1 MAKKMGL
8 VVVAALALAAPGAAS
23 ATPGQDTGKDASC
36 GVGPNGKAPNS
47 QSGGDHLTPPFG
59 SPQSFGCDSSTKAR
73 RPIASAAQAGTIR
86 LGPFN
91 EVDDERSQRQ
101 QDNDN
106 SGGNSAG
113 DTITGRFFLEK
124 RGRRVGVV
132 RYKGTIVA
140 LTGSVAQLRDE
151 YTATIRRQG
160 NVRGGHLFGVYEHTE
175 DFNQRAKVGD
185 VDRIPITRGD
195 GRFAGY
201 TGVVNSRVVRVAG
214 NGQPFYR
221 DTIVL
226 KKQQ

>member
-1 MAKKMGL
+1 MAKKTGL
-8 VVVAALALAAPGAAS
+8 VVVAALALAVP
-23 ATPGQDTGKDASC
+23 
-36 GVGPNGKAPNS
+36 V
-47 QSGGDHLTPPFG
+47 
-59 SPQSFGCDSSTKAR
+59 
-73 RPIASAAQAGTIR
+73 AAQADKGVGGPSTIR
-86 LGPFN
+86 ISGLN
-91 EVDDERSQRQ
+91 EVDDPRSQRM

-132 RYKGTIVA
+132 RYKGTIVT
-140 LTGSVAQLRDE
+140 LNGSVAQLRDE
-151 YTATIRRQG
+151 YTATIRRRG

-185 VDRIPITRGD
+185 VDRIPVIRGD

-201 TGVVNSRVVRVAG
+201 TGEVISRVVRVAG
-214 NGQPFYR
+214 NGQPFFR

-226 KKQQ
+226 RRQP